1 MTSPCYLRYQ
11 TPDLGYRE
19 AAVLIVVLWMCAG
32 LVALVLVFGQIVALE
47 YRSADSTVA
56 GIQAEQA
63 AESAIRYVCYTL
75 ENLETSGAMPDVDD
89 GEYKAEAVFLGDA
102 LFWLL
107 GRDPNARPGTMPIFS
122 MVDECSK
129 LNLNTATAEM
139 LANLPRMTPEFA
151 AAIVDW
157 RDTDSQ
163 VSENGAEAET
173 YTLRKPAYRCKNG
186 PFETVLELKMVYGA
200 NDEIL
205 FGEDTN
211 LNGVLDPNEN
221 DGEASPPSD
230 NQDGELD
237 PGIVE
242 YLTVYSRNSQP
253 AETADGGSL
262 VDVNSKDQENL
273 RSLLRE
279 TLGENRANDILSQLG
294 AGAEFRSILEFYIR
308 SKMTP
313 DEFDKL
319 ADSLTISS
327 GDSESE
333 SGAGSDMEAE
343 IVPVNVNT
351 ACEEVLTC
359 IPGIGS
365 SYASA
370 LVAYRLGHPKNLDS
384 VAWVAQ
390 VLDED
395 AAIQAGP
402 YLTTHTY
409 QFSADVAAVGQNGR
423 GYRRIYY
430 ALDIGDGQAK
440 VVYRRD
446 RTDLGW
452 ALGREIR
459 SQLSEW
465 RASTK

>member
-1 MTSPCYLRYQ
+1 MIRAHYLRYQ
-11 TPDLGYRE
+11 KPDLGYRE
-19 AAVLIVVLWMCAG
+19 AAVLIVVLWICAG
-32 LVALVLVFGQIVALE
+32 LVALVLVFGQIIVLQ

-63 AESAIRYVCYTL
+63 AESAMRYVCYVL
-75 ENLETSGAMPDVDD
+75 ENLEEPGTMPDVDND
-89 GEYKAEAVFLGDA
+89 EYKAEAVPVGDA
-102 LFWLL
+102 TYWLL
-107 GRDPNARPGTMPIFS
+107 GRHPDAQPDTMPVFS
-122 MVDECSK
+122 LVDECSK
-129 LNLNTATAEM
+129 LNLNTATVEM
-139 LANLPRMTPEFA
+139 LANLPRMTPECA

-157 RDTDSQ
+157 RDADSQ

-200 NDEIL
+200 KDEIL

-211 LNGVLDPNEN
+211 LNGILDPNEN

-242 YLTVYSRNSQP
+242 YLTVYSRSSQP
-253 AETADGGSL
+253 VETADGGSV
-262 VDVNSKDQENL
+262 VDVNTKDQEDL

-279 TLGENRANDILSQLG
+279 TLGETRANDILSQLG

-313 DEFDKL
+313 DECDTL
-319 ADSLTISS
+319 ADSLTVS
-327 GDSESE
+327 GADSGSQ
-333 SGAGSDMEAE
+333 SGAGSDMETE
-343 IVPVNVNT
+343 IVPINVNT
-351 ACEEVLTC
+351 ACEEVLSC

-365 SYASA
+365 SCASA
-370 LVAYRLGHPKNLDS
+370 LVAYRLGHTKNLHS

-409 QFSADVAAVGQNGR
+409 QFSADVAAVGQYGR
-423 GYRRIYY
+423 GCRRIYY
-430 ALDIGDGQAK
+430 VLDISDGQAK
-440 VVYRRD
+440 AVYRRD

-452 ALGREIR
+452 ALGKDIR

-465 RASTK
+465 RASTR